1 MKKRTIVLLTVL
13 VAVSLPLASVAT
25 AEEFSG
31 TGTIWAKG
39 AGLAILRGDGEIEI
53 EGHGVGVV
61 WIKGAETLEASGNGH
76 KWEVPSGNTTLFWGW
91 SGTIQASGQ
100 NIAVWMTGGLIEF
113 TASGTGRVY
122 LRGRGRYEINGHEGF
137 WSPTGEVMNLDA
149 VAVTQ

>member
-1 MKKRTIVLLTVL
+1 MKKRTIVLLAVL

-25 AEEFSG
+25 AEEFGG

-61 WIKGAETLEASGNGH
+61 WIKDAETLEASGNGH
-76 KWEVPSGNTTLFWGW
+76 KWEGPNGNTTLFWGW

-122 LRGRGRYEINGHEGF
+122 LRGRGRYEINGQEGF
-137 WSPTGEVMNLDA
+137 WSPTGEVISLDA